1 MRAIQG
7 FGRFV
12 SRNPVLTL
20 GLCVVLACV
29 VFGPGTVGAWLGST
43 AREVIAGSVRFAT
56 SLLRGAF

>member
-1 MRAIQG
+1 MFRAI
-7 FGRFV
+7 GRFV

-43 AREVIAGSVRFAT
+43 GREAIAGGVRFVT
-56 SLLRGAF
+56 SLLAGAF